1 MCGNNLPLTTKQML
15 ESLGKVHV
23 ADYQRVRTA
32 AIDETWA
39 HHYMQ
44 EK

>member
-1 MCGNNLPLTTKQML
+1 ML
-15 ESLGKVHV
+15 ESLGKVYM

-39 HHYMQ
+39 HH
-44 EK
+44 

>member
-1 MCGNNLPLTTKQML
+1 MCGNNFYWPKQML
-15 ESLGKVHV
+15 ESVGKVHV
-23 ADYQRVRTA
+23 PDYQPVRTA

>member
-1 MCGNNLPLTTKQML
+1 ML
-15 ESLGKVHV
+15 VGKAYV
-23 ADYQRVRTA
+23 ADYQRVRKA

>member
-1 MCGNNLPLTTKQML
+1 MCGNNLLLTKTNAR
-15 ESLGKVHV
+15 ELGKVQV

-39 HHYMQ
+39 HHCMQ